1 MKGYL
6 THIELKMHFSGCGSH
21 LLLLSGL
28 QMIVSR
34 KKKICEDIIHIGHML
49 YFLKHHSEELECW
62 FQDKVS
68 DVEKTILVQDLNVFI
83 FKVMRPR

>member
-1 MKGYL
+1 
-6 THIELKMHFSGCGSH
+6 
-21 LLLLSGL
+21 
-28 QMIVSR
+28 MIISQK

-62 FQDKVS
+62 FQDKVW

-83 FKVMRPR
+83 FKVIRET